1 MINGLNWYWIT
12 VMATAPLIGG
22 FLLAYPLWRRGDSIF
37 GNLAGTGVM
46 FASAFGMIWR
56 EHVEL
61 DRIVQQCIDNGLPC
75 WPEPSAFT
83 RFAVYAFI
91 ALFQVFLLFSASLRV
106 EETLRRRDY
115 APEWR

>member
-1 MINGLNWYWIT
+1 MDGLNWYWIGI
-12 VMATAPLIGG
+12 MATAPFVSGL
-22 FLLAYPLWRRGDSIF
+22 LLAYLLWRRGEFIV
-37 GNLAGTGVM
+37 GNLAGTGVV

-56 EHVEL
+56 EHLEIDL
-61 DRIVQQCIDNGLPC
+61 IVQACIDAGLPC

-91 ALFQVFLLFSASLRV
+91 GLFEVFMIFSVSLRV
-106 EETLRRRDY
+106 EEKIRRRDY